1 MSEARLPRGSRGL
14 APLGP
19 EESPITLPV
28 MTRTPLPPGSDMPF
42 IDEALIKYLKL
53 VFKVTLSETNDLRA
67 YDRMLGQQAVI
78 EHLQMLWEA
87 QQNPQR

>member
-1 MSEARLPRGSRGL
+1 
-14 APLGP
+14 
-19 EESPITLPV
+19 
-28 MTRTPLPPGSDMPF
+28 MPF